1 VRAVLAA
8 ALVLGIGAP
17 VPAAPRHSQFG
28 YDKSRRLN
36 LRLGVGRDAG
46 PGAVRQALTFDDGK
60 GRKAAF
66 WTHPAGQ
73 GPWPVVLF
81 SPGSD
86 GTATSQFPDTE
97 RLARSGIASLTVAP
111 PAPLISCRAAADVRA
126 FTNYVVGRRRA
137 LDLLPQLSGADTS
150 RVAAVGF
157 SFGAAV
163 TAALAGVDHRLRGAA
178 IQSGRAHLSAPI
190 AAFCSRR
197 LGPKALR
204 AYRRAYSAIDPVHY
218 IGRAR
223 PSSLLFQNGTQDPI
237 SPPEDVAALVRAA
250 SPPKEARRYDAGH
263 ELNDEARADLD
274 AWLDERLLGK
284 RRFASDIGTWS
295 KISPGGKTR
304 CARGGPYAFWLRRGD
319 PKKLMIFFQGG
330 GGCFDQRTC
339 AIGSTWFDDRVD
351 AEDDPRFNG
360 GILDLDNA
368 QNPFRDWSI
377 AYLPSCTGDVHT
389 GTRVVRYGR
398 IRVHQVGYVN
408 ARAALARTYHE
419 FPDASVVFITGC
431 SAGSVGSAFHAD
443 AIIRHYRRA
452 RITQLGDSL
461 AFVFHRPISL
471 AAWGTNS
478 VFPSFFR
485 IGNRRWTMA
494 EFLSRLARAHPDVTF
509 ARFNH
514 ASDAVQERFYW
525 AVGGKPG
532 GFEPR
537 LRAAERALK
546 RQKNYRSYLACGSNH
561 CALPTPEF
569 YSLRVAGVTLR
580 DWVADLARGRD
591 VSCPTC
597 G

>member
-1 VRAVLAA
+1 MKAVLAA
-8 ALVLGIGAP
+8 ALLLAVGP
-17 VPAAPRHSQFG
+17 TAASPPRHPQFG
-28 YDKSRRLN
+28 YDKKRPLA
-36 LRLGVGRDAG
+36 LRLGIERDAG
-46 PGAVRQALTFDDGK
+46 AGAVRQALTFDDGK
-60 GRKAAF
+60 GRKAAY

-97 RLARSGIASLTVAP
+97 RLARKGIASLTVAP
-111 PAPLISCRAAADVRA
+111 PAPLVSCRAAADVRA
-126 FTNYVVGRRRA
+126 FTNYVIGRRRA

-163 TAALAGVDHRLRGAA
+163 TAALAGVDHRLRAA
-178 IQSGRAHLSAPI
+178 AVQSGRAHLSAPI
-190 AAFCSRR
+190 AAFCRGR
-197 LGPKALR
+197 FGPKALQV
-204 AYRRAYSAIDPVHY
+204 YRRAYSAIDPVHY
-218 IGRAR
+218 IGRAA
-223 PSSLLFQNGTQDPI
+223 PVSLLFQNGTHDPI
-237 SPPEDVAALVRAA
+237 SPPKDVTALVRAA
-250 SPPKEARRYDAGH
+250 SSPKESRRYDSGH
-263 ELNDEARADLD
+263 ELNEQARADLD
-274 AWLDERLLGK
+274 AWLEERLLGK
-284 RRFASDIGTWS
+284 RRFATDASSWK

-319 PKKLMIFFQGG
+319 PRKLMIFFQGG

-339 AIGSTWFDDRVD
+339 AVGSTWFDDRVD
-351 AEDDPRFNG
+351 AADDPGLNG

-408 ARAALARTYHE
+408 ARAALARTYRE
-419 FPDASVVFITGC
+419 FPNANVVFITGC
-431 SAGSVGSAFHAD
+431 SAGSVGSAFHTD
-443 AIIRHYRRA
+443 AIIRHYRLA
-452 RITQLGDSL
+452 RLTQLGDSL

-471 AAWGTNS
+471 ADWGTNS
-478 VFPSFFR
+478 VFPPFFR
-485 IGNRRWTMA
+485 IGNRRWTMT
-494 EFLSRLARAHPDVTF
+494 EFITRLVKAHPNVTF

-514 ASDAVQERFYW
+514 ATDAVQERFYG
-525 AVGGKPG
+525 AVGGRSG

-537 LRAAERALK
+537 LRAAERTLK

-569 YSLRVAGVTLR
+569 YSLRVGGVSLR

>member
-1 VRAVLAA
+1 MKAVLAA
-8 ALVLGIGAP
+8 ALLLAVGP
-17 VPAAPRHSQFG
+17 TAASPPRHPQFG
-28 YDKSRRLN
+28 YDRKRPLA
-36 LRLGVGRDAG
+36 LRLGVERDAG
-46 PGAVRQALTFDDGK
+46 AGAVRQALTFDDGK
-60 GRKAAF
+60 ARRAAY

-97 RLARSGIASLTVAP
+97 RLVRKGIASLTVAP
-111 PAPLISCRAAADVRA
+111 PAPLITCRAAADVRA

-137 LDLLPQLSGADTS
+137 LDLLPQLSGADPS

-163 TAALAGVDHRLRGAA
+163 SAVLAGVDHRVRAAA

-190 AAFCSRR
+190 AAFCRTR

-204 AYRRAYSAIDPVHY
+204 AYSRAYSAIDPVHY
-218 IGRAR
+218 VGRAA
-223 PSSLLFQNGTQDPI
+223 PVSLLFQNGTSDPI
-237 SPPEDVAALVRAA
+237 SPPKDVAALVRAA
-250 SPPKEARRYDAGH
+250 SAPKESRRYDSGH
-263 ELNDEARADLD
+263 ELNDQARADLD
-274 AWLDERLLGK
+274 AWLGERLLGK
-284 RRFASDIGTWS
+284 RSFAKASGGWT

-319 PKKLMIFFQGG
+319 PHKLMIFFQGG
-330 GGCFDQRTC
+330 GGCFDKRTC
-339 AIGSTWFDDRVD
+339 AVGSTWFDDRVD
-351 AEDDPRFNG
+351 ALDDQRFAY
-360 GILDLDNA
+360 GILDLGRA
-368 QNPFRDWSI
+368 ENPFRDWSI

-408 ARAALARTYHE
+408 AHAALARTYRE
-419 FPDASVVFITGC
+419 FPDANVVFITGC

-443 AIIRHYRRA
+443 AIIRHYRNA
-452 RITQLGDSL
+452 KITQLGDSL

-478 VFPSFFR
+478 VFPPFFR
-485 IGNRRWTMA
+485 IGNRRWTMT
-494 EFLSRLARAHPDVTF
+494 EFMTRLAKAHPNVTF

-514 ASDAVQERFYW
+514 ATDAVQERFYG

-537 LRAAERALK
+537 LRAAERTLK
-546 RQKNYRSYLACGSNH
+546 KQKNYRSYLACGSNH

-569 YSLRVAGVTLR
+569 YSLRVGGVSLR